1 MATSNKKRM
10 EERDK
15 AEKVKKKEKM
25 RIDAKEAKTPQKKDT
40 KIVICNYC
48 KKQGHLLRSCRKR
61 RRKIKE
67 KRMQQEEKRE
77 SKFINLVEILKK
89 EFQDLKCRVEECTR
103 EMSKML
109 TSQKES
115 KENRLGNEEVNVLV
129 QDQKRDQDA
138 EKKNLKEKKE
148 RKKPK
153 KKEEDLMDVSIYLS
167 IYQNKKRSKKRVAV
181 IREQAEK
188 ICFVKIEEEM
198 LLPDPVQLRFLE
210 NTKFFDQ
217 YVQVAAAVEVKC
229 KMKACTWCRLSK
241 YLD

>member
-167 IYQNKKRSKKRVAV
+167 IYQNKKRSKKK
-181 IREQAEK
+181 E
-188 ICFVKIEEEM
+188 
-198 LLPDPVQLRFLE
+198 LLSLE
-210 NTKFFDQ
+210 NRQRRF
-217 YVQVAAAVEVKC
+217 V
-229 KMKACTWCRLSK
+229 L
-241 YLD
+241 